1 LSTLSRSRV
10 VLALVAQILLLWPAA
25 SAWAQQTPYT
35 YIRASLQ
42 VPWALY
48 FFFLILIFLP
58 FIFMILLAW
67 RGAAREEENRARIA
81 AEEIA
86 KP

>member
-1 LSTLSRSRV
+1 MLSRSRII
-10 VLALVAQILLLWPAA
+10 LALALPVLLLWPAA
-25 SAWAQQTPYT
+25 WAWSQQASYT

-42 VPWALY
+42 VPWVLY

-58 FIFMILLAW
+58 FIFMILLSW
-67 RGAAREEENRARIA
+67 RGAAREEENRARNA
-81 AEEIA
+81 TEESV